1 MKMKNED
8 RILNEFVAE
17 VHQRFGDRL
26 KNIILFGSRA
36 RGDYSMD
43 SDYDCLLIFDNVSP
57 VLIDRVDE
65 ITADFLYKYNVLF
78 SAFPV
83 SEANYRQQ
91 DFNPL
96 FLNVRLDGIAL

>member
-8 RILNEFVAE
+8 KILNEFVAE

-57 VLIDRVDE
+57 VLIDRVDD
-65 ITADFLYKYNVLF
+65 ITADFL
-78 SAFPV
+78 
-83 SEANYRQQ
+83 
-91 DFNPL
+91 
-96 FLNVRLDGIAL
+96 